1 MKRTTAPQQGEV
13 TSLTTLLREGMSR
26 TMKQPGL
33 VPGESNWPE
42 TDTGIRIG
50 EGSPRVVETT
60 GTGRVGGSEEG
71 KFMVSPGLDVGVHS
85 QGEDRDRGLTIS
97 DPSGNT
103 ESRVQAASERKGG
116 PDDHRERDPGGIV
129 ASPLARGP
137 DSLPCASVTG
147 DAGRGVEEFQVQSGA
162 QRRQAATILQGLV
175 DKPLSLSFPA
185 SLLFL
190 RAHAS
195 PLKKCFC
202 KPSCALMLDCRAN
215 CTDDSS
221 TTDSAKQS
229 HQHEAKD

>member
-33 VPGESNWPE
+33 VPGESSWPE

-103 ESRVQAASERKGG
+103 ESRVQAASEREGG

-162 QRRQAATILQGLV
+162 TTRKDMCGLV
-175 DKPLSLSFPA
+175 PSWVPKALVCWHVTGQSRHA
-185 SLLFL
+185 QGH
-190 RAHAS
+190 RAPCWVQEAH
-195 PLKKCFC
+195 
-202 KPSCALMLDCRAN
+202 SCPMWYRLY
-215 CTDDSS
+215 
-221 TTDSAKQS
+221 QF
-229 HQHEAKD
+229 

>member
-162 QRRQAATILQGLV
+162 R
-175 DKPLSLSFPA
+175 
-185 SLLFL
+185 LLL
-190 RAHAS
+190 
-195 PLKKCFC
+195 PKG
-202 KPSCALMLDCRAN
+202 
-215 CTDDSS
+215 
-221 TTDSAKQS
+221 
-229 HQHEAKD
+229 